1 MPEYKVKQGDC
12 LSSIAEK
19 HGLFWEKIW
28 NHPKNA
34 KLKEQR
40 KDPNVLYPGDVVFVP
55 DKDNKEESGATE
67 QKHRFKKKG
76 TPAKMKLRML
86 KNDQPRSNEP
96 YRLNIDGIWQEG
108 TTDGEGYVEAS
119 IPPHAQKAILHLGE
133 PGREDIYHLKLGNL
147 DPIDTEE
154 GVRERLK
161 SLGFRVDQDLSSAIR
176 SFQKKEELEV
186 TGQMDDATRTRLKE
200 RFGQ

>member
-12 LSSIAEK
+12 ISSIAER
-19 HGLFWEKIW
+19 HGLFWEKVW

-34 KLKEQR
+34 RLKEQR
-40 KDPNVLYPGDVVFVP
+40 KDPNVLYPGDVVFIP
-55 DKDNKEESGATE
+55 DKEKKEESGTTE
-67 QKHRFKKKG
+67 QRHRFKKKG
-76 TPAKMKLRML
+76 TPAKLKIRML

-108 TTDGEGYVEAS
+108 TTDGEGYVEAN
-119 IPPHAQKAILHLGE
+119 IPSMAKKAILHIGQA
-133 PGREDIYHLKLGNL
+133 GKEDIYHLNLGNL

-161 SLGFRVDQDLSSAIR
+161 SLGFRVDQDLSNALR
-176 SFQKKEELEV
+176 LFQKKEGLQV
-186 TGQMDDATRTRLKE
+186 TGELDDTTRTRLKE